1 MQLETFKC
9 RASAAGKLMTNP
21 TAANVKKGETLSETT
36 KTFVKEWLKEH
47 IYGFRKEITSKQINK
62 GIIFED
68 TAIDKAIEWLDL
80 PFAIKNAK
88 RYEDDYFTGE
98 PDLILADEVIDI
110 KNSWDCFTFPLF
122 EKEIP
127 TDDYF
132 YQVQVYMYLTGKR
145 KARVV
150 YVLLETPET
159 YNEPAKSY
167 DHVEKKYRI
176 KEFAF
181 DYEPEVIE
189 KLKERVTQVRNY
201 INEIIKF

>member
-21 TAANVKKGETLSETT
+21 RNKADLLSQTT
-36 KTFVKEWLKEH
+36 KSFVEEWIKQQ
-47 IYGFRKEITSKQINK
+47 IYGYRKEITSKEMNK

-80 PFAIKNAK
+80 PFAIKNTE
-88 RYEDDYFTGE
+88 RFTDEFFTGE
-98 PDLILADEVIDI
+98 PDLILPDEVIDI

-145 KARVV
+145 KSRVV
-150 YVLLETPET
+150 YILLETPET

-167 DHVEKKYRI
+167 DHVDKKYKI

-189 KLKERVTQVRNY
+189 KLKERIINIRKY
-201 INEIIKF
+201 INELQSEN